1 MESSWY
7 WFPLVP
13 MVLDAV
19 PLEDV
24 VVGGRGVQQDFGHL
38 EALQSSLAL
47 ENLLE
52 LIIQIAGQ

>member
-13 MVLDAV
+13 MVLDAI

-38 EALQSSLAL
+38 EA
-47 ENLLE
+47 
-52 LIIQIAGQ
+52 